1 MARVSVK
8 IPSTTANIGA
18 GFDTFG
24 MAFGFYSTVTIQTGG
39 DFSGIKITNHG
50 EVTNSLQDPKRNL
63 VALCARKLWDKVGF
77 DYNGVEFILQNDIPV
92 SRGLGSSAAAIVGGF
107 VAANEI
113 AGKPFDEKAILEM
126 CVDMEGHPDNVAP
139 ALLGGFVSSC
149 RRDGETI
156 VFKAIPPADLKAVV
170 AIPDFHLSTKVAREA
185 MPTEVTVPDAV
196 YNIQCAS
203 LLVGAMLSGNYEL
216 LGKAI
221 DDKLH
226 QPYRFP
232 LIKGADKVLAAAK
245 DAGALAAALSGAGP
259 TLIAFT
265 NGDGIA
271 IRDAM
276 EKAWN
281 SIDVKCRVIVL
292 EQDNEGVKVL
302 ENN

>member
-1 MARVSVK
+1 MLDRVTVK
-8 IPSTTANIGA
+8 IPATTANIGA

-24 MAFGFYSTVTIQTGG
+24 MAFSFYSAVTMQRGG
-39 DFSGIKITNHG
+39 NFKGIKITNHG
-50 EVTNSLQDPKRNL
+50 EISNSMADPNRNL
-63 VALCARKLWDKVGF
+63 VAICSRKLWDKVGY
-77 DYNGVEFILQNDIPV
+77 DYNGVELILDNDIPV

-107 VAANEI
+107 VAANEM
-113 AGKPFDEKAILEM
+113 AGRPFDTKELLEM
-126 CVDMEGHPDNVAP
+126 AVDMEGHPDNVAP

-149 RRDGETI
+149 RRDGETV

-185 MPTEVTVPDAV
+185 MPTEVSVQDAV

-245 DAGALAAALSGAGP
+245 KAGALAAALSGAGP

-265 NGDGIA
+265 NGDGKGIQS
-271 IRDAM
+271 AM

-281 SIDVKCRVIVL
+281 QENVKCRVLIL
-292 EQDNEGVKVL
+292 EQDNEGVKI
-302 ENN
+302 EK

>member
-1 MARVSVK
+1 MCKKVVVK
-8 IPSTTANIGA
+8 IPATTANIGA

-24 MAFGFYSTVTIQTGG
+24 MAFSFYSGVTVVKEGNF
-39 DFSGIKITNHG
+39 DGIKITNHG
-50 EVTNSLQDPKRNL
+50 EITNSLADPNRNL
-63 VALCARKLWDKVGF
+63 VALCAKQLWDKVGF
-77 DYNGVEFILQNDIPV
+77 DYNGVELILDNDIPV

-107 VAANEI
+107 VAANEM
-113 AGKPFDEKAILEM
+113 AGKPFDTKQILEM
-126 CVDMEGHPDNVAP
+126 AVDMEGHPDNVAP

-149 RRDGETI
+149 RRDGETV
-156 VFKAIPPADLKAVV
+156 VFKAIPPSDLKAVV
-170 AIPDFHLSTKVAREA
+170 AIPDFHLSTKTAREA
-185 MPTEVTVPDAV
+185 MPKEVTIQDAV

-216 LGKAI
+216 LGKAV

-232 LIKGADKVLAAAK
+232 LIKGADDVLAVAK
-245 DAGALAAALSGAGP
+245 EAGALAAALSGAGP

-276 EKAWN
+276 QQAWN
-281 SIDVKCRVIVL
+281 KVDVKCRVLIL
-292 EQDNEGVKVL
+292 EQDNEGVKV
-302 ENN
+302 EKF

>member
-1 MARVSVK
+1 MLDKVTVK
-8 IPSTTANIGA
+8 IPATTANIGA

-24 MAFGFYSTVTIQTGG
+24 MAFGFYSAVTMQRGG
-39 DFSGIKITNHG
+39 DFQGIKITNHG
-50 EVTNSLQDPKRNL
+50 EITNSLQDPQRNL
-63 VALCARKLWDKVGF
+63 VALCARQLWDKVGY
-77 DYNGVEFILQNDIPV
+77 DYNGVELILQNDIPV

-107 VAANEI
+107 VAANEM
-113 AGKPFDEKAILEM
+113 AGNPFDTKEILEM
-126 CVDMEGHPDNVAP
+126 AVDMEGHPDNVAP

-149 RRDGETI
+149 RRDGETV
-156 VFKAIPPADLKAVV
+156 VFKAVPPADLKAVV

-185 MPTEVTVPDAV
+185 MPKEVTVQDAV
-196 YNIQCAS
+196 FNIQCAS

-232 LIKGADKVLAAAK
+232 LIKGADAVLQAAK
-245 DAGALAAALSGAGP
+245 EAGALAAALSGAGP

-265 NGDGIA
+265 NTDGEA
-271 IRDAM
+271 IRTAM

-281 SIDVKCRVIVL
+281 DQGVNCRVMVL
-292 EQDNEGVKVL
+292 EQDNEGVKV
-302 ENN
+302 EK

>member
-1 MARVSVK
+1 MCKKVMVK
-8 IPSTTANIGA
+8 IPATTANIGA

-24 MAFGFYSTVTIQTGG
+24 MAFSFYSGVTAVRGG
-39 DFSGIKITNHG
+39 DFEGIKITNHG
-50 EVTNSLQDPKRNL
+50 EITHSLADPKRNL
-63 VALCARKLWDKVGF
+63 VALCARRLWDKVGF
-77 DYNGVEFILQNDIPV
+77 DYNGVELILDNDIPV

-107 VAANEI
+107 VAANEM
-113 AGKPFDEKAILEM
+113 AGCPFGRKELLEM
-126 CVDMEGHPDNVAP
+126 AVDVEGHPDNVAP

-156 VFKAIPPADLKAVV
+156 VFKAVPPADLKAVV

-185 MPTEVTVPDAV
+185 MPKEVSVQDAV

-216 LGKAI
+216 LSKAV
-221 DDKLH
+221 DDRLH

-232 LIKGADKVLAAAK
+232 LIPGADAVLAAAK
-245 DAGALAAALSGAGP
+245 EAGALAAALSGAGP

-265 NGDGIA
+265 NTDGSA

-276 EKAWN
+276 EQAWRDAEIN
-281 SIDVKCRVIVL
+281 CRVLIL
-292 EQDNEGVKVL
+292 EQDNEGVQIEKV
-302 ENN
+302 